1 MAKEMILLS
10 KRQFDDLSRQVD
22 KSNLDQVE
30 NGRNDGKGS
39 VETNTTLSDAS
50 DMNRTFIENCT
61 QTGKGFVFHQQESG
75 DSVEPPVFQQG
86 RNARAIGQF
95 QLCHGKNKKQ
105 TLTSYNIDFYYKRE

>member
-75 DSVEPPVFQQG
+75 DSVGPPGIPARKKRQ
-86 RNARAIGQF
+86 RNRTIPIVSR
-95 QLCHGKNKKQ
+95 KKQ
-105 TLTSYNIDFYYKRE
+105 KTNINWLQY